1 MSKKFLSSCAA
12 AILLLC
18 CLSGSASGAPLLLY
32 TSQPDEDVQGLLGA
46 FAARHPEIE
55 VQVFRSGTEEVVSK
69 ILAEKM
75 TGRIGADVLLLA
87 DAVTFE
93 RLKEEDVLERYRSP
107 EAEAIPPSFVDK
119 DETYCGTKMLATVVI
134 YNTAQA
140 QSAAGT
146 WESLTNPEYA
156 GQLIVA
162 SPLYSG
168 AAAYMLGVLTRTEGF
183 GWPYYEKLK
192 TNGVAV
198 GQGNGSV
205 ITAVAGGEK
214 AYGLVVDY
222 MAMRAKAQG
231 SPVDY
236 AYLAEGSPIITE
248 PIGIVK
254 KADADTGDAR
264 RFVDFVLSEAGQKLV
279 SEQGYVPARRGVPV
293 PGGLKG
299 VDEVK
304 ALDFDSAVLVKE
316 REQDKTSFSELFG
329 N

>member
-1 MSKKFLSSCAA
+1 
-12 AILLLC
+12 
-18 CLSGSASGAPLLLY
+18 LY
-32 TSQPDEDVQGLLGA
+32 TSQPDEDVQRLLAA
-46 FAARHPEIE
+46 FAERRPEIE

-75 TGRIGADVLLLA
+75 TGSIGADVLLLA

-107 EAEAIPPSFVDK
+107 EAEAIPPLFLDK
-119 DETYCGTKMLATVVI
+119 DEMYCGTKMMATVVI
-134 YNTAQA
+134 YNTTQA
-140 QSAAGT
+140 RDAVET
-146 WESLTNPEYA
+146 WESLTTPEHA

-192 TNGVAV
+192 ANGVAV

-214 AYGLVVDY
+214 TYGLVVDY
-222 MAMRAKAQG
+222 MALRAKAQG

-236 AYLAEGSPIITE
+236 AYLAEGSPLITE

-254 KADADTGDAR
+254 KDNPNATDAKL
-264 RFVDFVLSEAGQKLV
+264 FVDFVLSEAGQRLV
-279 SEQGYVPARRGVPV
+279 SEQGYVPARGDVPV
-293 PGGLKG
+293 PSGLRG
-299 VDEVK
+299 VDQVE

-316 REQDKTSFSELFG
+316 REQDKVLFNEIFG